1 MKTIITINFK
11 NYSENNTVLN
21 LDCIVSLV
29 ERMKNDSDFVSFEIA
44 QAGDDVEAVKEILFP
59 RETEQTFTVEVFNH
73 DTEDKTFSI
82 EVVVRK
88 DGKVKLLADT
98 FGGEWRNCF
107 QKVRETSKGYFVK
120 LYGSR
125 LYFTSSFNNIFN
137 KIKYSL

>member
-1 MKTIITINFK
+1 MKTIITINFN
-11 NYSENNTVLN
+11 NYSENNTVLS
-21 LDCIVSLV
+21 LDCLVALV

-59 RETEQTFTVEVFNH
+59 KVTEQTFTVEVFNH
-73 DTEDKTFSI
+73 DNEDKTFSI
-82 EVVVRK
+82 DVVIRK

-98 FGGEWRNCF
+98 FSGECRNCF
-107 QKVRETSKGYFVK
+107 QKVRETGKGYFVN